1 MHVLQQVFVVIT
13 CLSHLQAIKLNCTGR
28 GYTLWQKLAAIGAFT
43 ALTAANPCL
52 AVQEVAE
59 VAGDGR
65 LGIFALLFGPVL
77 GWVAFNILGPGLNQ
91 LDNMSDKNKGIVG
104 AMGISAAALMA
115 APSAEAAQE
124 IAQVAV
130 DGRLGIFALL
140 FGPVL
145 GWVAFNILGP
155 ALNQL
160 DTMSEK

>member
-1 MHVLQQVFVVIT
+1 MAATALAYRVAVRTAVSNHHTKPVRRISPAYGSQIVRVVPT
-13 CLSHLQAIKLNCTGR
+13 CIAKLPTHKAFDAE
-28 GYTLWQKLAAIGAFT
+28 KLAAIGAFT

-104 AMGISAAALMA
+104 AMGISTAALMA

-124 IAQVAV
+124 IA
-130 DGRLGIFALL
+130 
-140 FGPVL
+140 
-145 GWVAFNILGP
+145 
-155 ALNQL
+155 
-160 DTMSEK
+160 